1 MKHTKIN
8 IKKLLLIILILFCFN
23 SLTKADDIKDFQIE
37 SMSIGDSLLDF
48 FSKREINNF
57 KNYDNL
63 PSDMKFRIVEFG
75 ETSNFK
81 IKNYDVMQ
89 VYYKPNDNKFI
100 IFGVR
105 AALYCDNKKEC
116 KNQQNKIINDL
127 KQNFNYSFT
136 KEKFKHPDDK
146 SGKSFVE
153 VRFLSLNKGY
163 MTVRYTNWDA
173 SMPYDDNVDVEI
185 GTKEVEDWVRSNYGT
200 AN

>member
-1 MKHTKIN
+1 MRIF
-8 IKKLLLIILILFCFN
+8 IAVLILIFSLQ
-23 SLTKADDIKDFQIE
+23 SLTKADDISDFQIE
-37 SMSIGDSLLDF
+37 GMSIGDSLLDF
-48 FSKREINNF
+48 FGKNQINNF

-75 ETSNFK
+75 ETSDFK

-105 AALYCDNKKEC
+105 AALYCDDNNEC

-153 VRFLSLNKGY
+153 NWFLSLNKGY
-163 MTVRYTNWDA
+163 ITVRYTNWDD

-185 GTKEVEDWVRSNYGT
+185 GTKEIEDWIRSNYGT